1 MIFRSVPYESF
12 RIDSAAK
19 VVVKLCA
26 LRHVHQKRSQRERIP
41 ASDIKRLLNPSFGA
55 LCGRSAAAQQQSMA
69 RAHRIQEPEQRMD
82 IGIQADAPAI
92 DLTLDVGNA
101 PKISQITGQ

>member
-1 MIFRSVPYESF
+1 MIFGSVPYESF
-12 RIDSAAK
+12 RVDAAAK

-55 LCGRSAAAQQQSMA
+55 LCGRSGAAWQQSSGGTPEEKREKTFPSSRLSHFRSFEHAAAS
-69 RAHRIQEPEQRMD
+69 
-82 IGIQADAPAI
+82 IGERLFYRRSP
-92 DLTLDVGNA
+92 
-101 PKISQITGQ
+101 